1 MSVDARLHSILACPQ
16 DKGPLLLIQDEL
28 LYNPRLRRVYP
39 IENGI
44 PVLLIDD
51 ARDATDAEHEDILA
65 RATAPAPIAE

>member
-28 LYNPRLRRVYP
+28 LYNPRLRRIYP

-44 PVLLIDD
+44 PVLLVDD
-51 ARDATDAEHEDILA
+51 ARDADDARHADILA
-65 RATAPAPIAE
+65 RAVEPEAVV

>member
-28 LYNPRLRRVYP
+28 LYNPRLRRIYP

-44 PVLLIDD
+44 PVLLVDD
-51 ARDATDAEHEDILA
+51 ARDADDARHADILA
-65 RATAPAPIAE
+65 RAVEPEAAV

>member
-28 LYNPRLRRVYP
+28 LYNPRLRRIYP

-44 PVLLIDD
+44 PVLLVDD
-51 ARDATDAEHEDILA
+51 ARDADDALHADILA
-65 RATAPAPIAE
+65 RAVEPEAAV

>member
-1 MSVDARLHSILACPQ
+1 MSIDARLHSILACPQ
-16 DKGPLLLIQDEL
+16 DKGPLLLVPDEV

-51 ARDATDAEHEDILA
+51 AHDADDAEHADILA
-65 RATAPAPIAE
+65 RGVEPAPTVD

>member
-28 LYNPRLRRVYP
+28 LYNPRLRRIYP

-44 PVLLIDD
+44 PVLLVDD
-51 ARDATDAEHEDILA
+51 ARDADEALHADILA
-65 RATAPAPIAE
+65 RAVEPEAAV

>member
-28 LYNPRLRRVYP
+28 LYNPRLRRIYP

-44 PVLLIDD
+44 PVLLVDD
-51 ARDATDAEHEDILA
+51 ARDADDARHADILA
-65 RATAPAPIAE
+65 RATEPETVA

>member
-1 MSVDARLHSILACPQ
+1 MTIDARLHSILACPE
-16 DKGPLLLIQDEL
+16 DKGPLLLVPDEA

-51 ARDATDAEHEDILA
+51 AHEADEAEHESIMS
-65 RATAPAPIAE
+65 RAVSPTEA